1 MRLRRRVESRME
13 RKVDG
18 YSFWGHLEDLR
29 RKMLW
34 VLGFALL
41 AFLGCY
47 FFLSRQI
54 LEALVGL
61 TGRTPY
67 YLSVFEPFLSRLRVS
82 AWAAA
87 FASVPLAVVQA
98 IRFVSPGLRRGEKS
112 LFLGVTLAALLLVIG
127 AGYVLY
133 RFSPVILSLF
143 LDAFASPSIEM
154 RLSISTF
161 ITFYLMLAGSALVIV
176 LIPVAT
182 FLLLKL
188 GVLKLSGVAK
198 ARRYLVPLFLFIAAV
213 ITPPDPASMIIVF
226 IPLWA
231 IFELS
236 LLLFRLLLR
245 RQVRQEKQ
253 EQEGD

>member
-1 MRLRRRVESRME
+1 ME

-29 RKMLW
+29 RKILW
-34 VLGFALL
+34 VLGFAIL

-47 FFLSRQI
+47 FFLSRQLI
-54 LEALVGL
+54 EALVGL

-87 FASVPLAVVQA
+87 FASVPLAVAQV
-98 IRFVSPGLRRGEKS
+98 IRFVSPGLRRGERR

-133 RFSPVILSLF
+133 RFSPLILSLF
-143 LDAFASPSIEM
+143 LDSFASPSIEM

-182 FLLLKL
+182 FLLLRL
-188 GVLKLSGVAK
+188 GVLRLSGVSK
-198 ARRYLVPLFLFIAAV
+198 ARRYLVPLFLLVAAV

-231 IFELS
+231 VFEMS

-245 RQVRQEKQ
+245 RQARQEKQ
-253 EQEGD
+253 EQDGDPA